1 MGKGSKGARE
11 AKGQERQGGNAQYN
25 FPLIS
30 SIGSRPGVLRDLGD
44 LGNLGVLG
52 A

>member
-1 MGKGSKGARE
+1 MGKGSIGARE

-30 SIGSRPGVLRDLGD
+30 SIVNRPGVLGNLGD
-44 LGNLGVLG
+44 LGVLG